1 MIKKMNFRIIEVIN
15 YKSVGVLL
23 KVRETIYILGL
34 GVPGLRPPTEGEEPL
49 PVLKVFNLP

>member
-1 MIKKMNFRIIEVIN
+1 MNFRII
-15 YKSVGVLL
+15 KSVGVLL